1 MSIGVCPLAVCRL
14 DGLKKK
20 RKPLR
25 MGDFRM
31 GGWGEMVGGLTLR
44 MRWV

>member
-1 MSIGVCPLAVCRL
+1 MSIGVCPLAVCQL

-20 RKPLR
+20 RKPLK
-25 MGDFRM
+25 MGNFRM
-31 GGWGEMVGGLTLR
+31 GLGGRWSGLPLR